1 MPQGHS
7 NLSYQPNPQNETIT
21 ALDPA
26 LSWISSEATWCW
38 PWKQEENTQYFPLLL
53 FALLR
58 DKGRYN
64 ENDHTVNIGTGWALW
79 YLASRQR
86 TFFRMGPLS
95 HPSPAATG
103 ANKLL
108 EYNCR
113 LHWECT
119 NCHVKMLSPCCH
131 SHSPVQYEAPFIS
144 IISITD
150 FPQHLQNNANSNQPI
165 SSTNKKSPL
174 LYQNHLCSEIS
185 CNVIPKETIISTF

>member
-1 MPQGHS
+1 MR
-7 NLSYQPNPQNETIT
+7 LSLLWIQLSLES
-21 ALDPA
+21 ALNQHGVDHGNRKRTLNTSLCSFL
-26 LSWISSEATWCW
+26 LS
-38 PWKQEENTQYFPLLL
+38 
-53 FALLR
+53 LLR

-64 ENDHTVNIGTGWALW
+64 LNDHTVNIGTGWALW

-86 TFFRMGPLS
+86 TILRNRATASSFS
-95 HPSPAATG
+95 SATG

-131 SHSPVQYEAPFIS
+131 SHSPVQYESPFIS

-150 FPQHLQNNANSNQPI
+150 FPQHLQNNANINQPI
-165 SSTNKKSPL
+165 SSTNKKSPP
-174 LYQNHLCSEIS
+174 LYQNHLCSEIN